1 MKKNAIRFLTVAFAF
16 AALSL
21 PALAQA
27 APGATGTGEAGGQ
40 GHHHG
45 MPSVDQ
51 RVQHLTKMLNLSD
64 DQQAKV
70 KSILENQQSQA
81 SSLREDTSLSQQ
93 DRRAKFMQIHQA
105 TQQSIRDVLNDDQ
118 KAKFDQMQARRKE
131 RWQKRGEQGN
141 TAPPEKQ

>member
-27 APGATGTGEAGGQ
+27 APGATGAGEAGGK
-40 GHHHG
+40 GHHG
-45 MPSVDQ
+45 MPSVDE
-51 RVQHLTKMLNLSD
+51 RVQHLTKKLNLSD

-81 SSLREDTSLSQQ
+81 TSLRQDTSISQP

-118 KAKFDQMQARRKE
+118 KAKFDQMQERRQEHMGK
-131 RWQKRGEQGN
+131 QAGQD
-141 TAPPEKQ
+141 TAAPSDKQ